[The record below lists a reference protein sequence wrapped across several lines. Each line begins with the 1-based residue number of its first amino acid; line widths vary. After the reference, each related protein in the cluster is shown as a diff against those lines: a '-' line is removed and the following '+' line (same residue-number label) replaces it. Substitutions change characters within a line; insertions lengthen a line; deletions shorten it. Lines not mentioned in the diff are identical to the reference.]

1 MLKCLAVGGV
11 LIGGGIAPKMLP
23 ALQQGQFMKGFTAKG
38 RYRGLLKR
46 IPVKIALNARAPL
59 IGAAH
64 YALRL

>member
-1 MLKCLAVGGV
+1 
-11 LIGGGIAPKMLP
+11 
-23 ALQQGQFMKGFTAKG
+23 MKGFTAKG